1 MRPCD
6 VRVRL
11 RQQFRLRPADWQV
24 WAPSLVLLLRLQ
36 MTNAIFEFSVPVF
49 ERHLKI
55 LAKLLE
61 TAEPHA
67 KDRKIEA
74 AALNF
79 ARLFPDMFS
88 LADQALTPP
97 DTAKL
102 SNPRL
107 IRLEG
112 PQSQDTDKSH

>member
-61 TAEPHA
+61 TAETHA
-67 KDRKIEA
+67 KDRKFEP
-74 AALNF
+74 AALIF
-79 ARLFPDMFS
+79 ARLFPDMFA
-88 LADQALTPP
+88 LAAQVRADLRYGEALDRTFDRAGGAPI
-97 DTAKL
+97 
-102 SNPRL
+102 S
-107 IRLEG
+107 G
-112 PQSQDTDKSH
+112 Y